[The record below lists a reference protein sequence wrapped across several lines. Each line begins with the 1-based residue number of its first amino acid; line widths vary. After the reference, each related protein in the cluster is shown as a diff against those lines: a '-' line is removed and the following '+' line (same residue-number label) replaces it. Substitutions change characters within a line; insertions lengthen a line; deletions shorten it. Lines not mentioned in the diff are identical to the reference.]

1 MKRAFT
7 LIELLVVIAIIG
19 LLSSIVLASLNTART
34 KAQDARRESDVDSI
48 INALAL
54 YALDHGTYMGTG
66 SGYGSGGNGSGWF
79 NQKYSGT
86 TASMGKALANLGYA
100 PSEIID
106 PTGDTSSNTT
116 NQGHA
121 YMKYNCGNTTYV
133 FASLDSKP
141 RFVDGPTNGTCCPTC
156 DTAYGMNYVKGI

>member
-1 MKRAFT
+1 MKRGFT

-19 LLSSIVLASLNTART
+19 LLSSIVLASLNTARS
-34 KAQDARRESDVDSI
+34 KATDAKRESDVDTI

-54 YALDHGTYMGTG
+54 YALDHNGDYIGSG

-79 NQKYSGT
+79 NYNYTSK
-86 TASMGKALANLGYA
+86 SMGKLLADLGYT

-106 PTGDTSSNTT
+106 PTGDTTSTVG
-116 NQGHA
+116 NQQHA
-121 YMKYNCGNTTYV
+121 YMKYNCGANGTYV

-141 RFVDGPTNGTCCPTC
+141 RFVDGPTNDTCCPTC
-156 DTAYGMNYVKGI
+156 DTAYGMNYWKRI